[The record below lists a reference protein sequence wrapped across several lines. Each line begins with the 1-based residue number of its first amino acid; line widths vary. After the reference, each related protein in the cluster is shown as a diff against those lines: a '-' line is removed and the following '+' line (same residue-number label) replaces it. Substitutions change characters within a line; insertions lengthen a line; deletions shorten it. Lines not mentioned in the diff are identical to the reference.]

1 LSATLARDDATI
13 GADDHGR
20 RQEPPMNPKDE
31 KAHADESQKGA
42 PPRRFDATLPH
53 AKKEAAGPHEGGA
66 EKVDDLDLDLGDIQ
80 SRLPY
85 GSEDIADK

>member
-1 LSATLARDDATI
+1 MS
-13 GADDHGR
+13 
-20 RQEPPMNPKDE
+20 PKDD
-31 KAHADESQKGA
+31 KVGADESQKGA
-42 PPRRFDATLPH
+42 PPRRFDTTLPL
-53 AKKEAAGPHEGGA
+53 AKKDAAGAAAEGA